1 VRGVLTLQSVAG
13 GTGSGLGSYLTEHV
27 LRDTFPSALLL
38 NAVVWPYASGEVI
51 VQNYNALLTIASL
64 TRAADGVVVL
74 PNDTAH
80 AECQRLLRLP
90 RPSLDDRLP
99 RPSFDDLNGVLA
111 TRLAAALLPVGD
123 SAIEPMMEMGRQL
136 CSHAVRTI
144 QVK

>member
-27 LRDTFPSALLL
+27 LRDAFPSALLL

-90 RPSLDDRLP
+90 RPS
-99 RPSFDDLNGVLA
+99 FDDLNGVLA